1 LVFNT
6 SMEIL
11 LKNVRLQDVRP
22 KDIGFIWMKHSPWGK
37 YWGIGDFWGLDQLI
51 QTSDYDLMDLEWQG
65 NELYI
70 NDTTDVSKLL
80 LSGLET
86 MATWKK
92 QMETDYSET
101 PFDIILSLD
110 EGDED
115 VPPSITLRFWAVRN
129 HSHYI
134 IPAIAELDG
143 FSQPVLM
150 EQVNYEL

>member
-1 LVFNT
+1 
-6 SMEIL
+6 M
-11 LKNVRLQDVRP
+11 
-22 KDIGFIWMKHSPWGK
+22 
-37 YWGIGDFWGLDQLI
+37 DQLI

-129 HSHYI
+129 HMISAY
-134 IPAIAELDG
+134 
-143 FSQPVLM
+143 
-150 EQVNYEL
+150 